1 MKRPPNLNEEI
12 AAMAKSDLTSMHTI
26 IMENARARDEEKQ
39 TNATPKPSANDLK
52 RKRKKNRAQ
61 LVQTIRISV
70 SKQSVYSAF
79 IT

>member
-12 AAMAKSDLTSMHTI
+12 AAMANPTSMPI
-26 IMENARARDEEKQ
+26 SMENTRMRDEEKPL
-39 TNATPKPSANDLK
+39 NAVTKPNASDSR

-70 SKQSVYSAF
+70 SN
-79 IT
+79 

>member
-12 AAMAKSDLTSMHTI
+12 AAMAKSDPSSMI
-26 IMENARARDEEKQ
+26 SMSSVENTRTKDEERQ
-39 TNATPKPSANDLK
+39 MNTATKPNSTDSK

-70 SKQSVYSAF
+70 SIISKL
-79 IT
+79 I